1 MHKKRHDQIVSL
13 IEDLIKRGQLKA
25 GERIPP
31 ERDLAEK
38 FRVSRNTVR
47 EAIKALAEKA
57 VVVSRR
63 GAGTYVAEGAL
74 GCMIDGVTRRRR
86 RLEEI
91 FELRKILEPQLA
103 RLAAQRITHSCLA
116 ALEEIIGE
124 QHQALASGRSQ
135 VELDERF
142 HRLIVKATENS
153 VLCEVYETLHG
164 VLAESRIRELQSPE
178 RNKCSLDHHLR
189 LLGALKNHAPEEA
202 AQLMQHHMEQIEKNL
217 ELLPGHGKCSSHIT
231 LGSGT

>member
-13 IEDLIKRGQLKA
+13 IEDLITSGKLRA

-38 FRVSRNTVR
+38 FGVSRNTVR

-63 GAGTYVAEGAL
+63 GAGTFVAEGAL

-86 RLEEI
+86 RLAEI

-103 RLAAQRITHSCLA
+103 RLAAQRITASAIA
-116 ALEEIIGE
+116 ALEEIVKE
-124 QHQALASGRSQ
+124 QHQALTTGRSQ

-142 HRLIVKATENS
+142 HRLVAGATKNS
-153 VLCEVYETLHG
+153 VLCDVYEKLHE

-178 RNKCSLDHHLR
+178 RNRQSLEHHRQLVQ
-189 LLGALKNHAPEEA
+189 ALKTHAADEA
-202 AQLMQHHMEQIEKNL
+202 TELMHRHMEQIEKNL
-217 ELLPGHGKCSSHIT
+217 DLLPGSNNRSR
-231 LGSGT
+231 